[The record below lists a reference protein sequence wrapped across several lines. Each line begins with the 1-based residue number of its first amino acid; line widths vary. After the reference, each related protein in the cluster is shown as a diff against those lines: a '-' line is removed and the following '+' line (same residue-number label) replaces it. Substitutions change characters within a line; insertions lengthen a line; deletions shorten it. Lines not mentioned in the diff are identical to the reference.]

1 MLKLKYEPRFFRE
14 HPVLTRVL
22 VLGYTA
28 FICCFIFP
36 LGNTASLH
44 LSFFILLIAL
54 CLAEAW
60 GPGRA
65 ASVFRGPAGGFRP
78 GGGGRRGGGPS
89 GAVSAGVR
97 RGVQHPQFHSGKR
110 PVVPLQCSL
119 GNDRCVSFSRE
130 VAAGAFWQPG
140 VAVMA

>member
-54 CLAEAW
+54 CLA
-60 GPGRA
+60 
-65 ASVFRGPAGGFRP
+65 ASVVLRVLAAAAAGLL
-78 GGGGRRGGGPS
+78 GRYLLEYGE
-89 GAVSAGVR
+89 VSNTRNFTVENVLWFLFSVPLAMTVAYHFL
-97 RGVQHPQFHSGKR
+97 VKWLPEHSG
-110 PVVPLQCSL
+110 
-119 GNDRCVSFSRE
+119 SR
-130 VAAGAFWQPG
+130 A
-140 VAVMA
+140 

>member
-65 ASVFRGPAGGFRP
+65 ASVFLLVLAAAAAGLL
-78 GGGGRRGGGPS
+78 GRYLLEYGE
-89 GAVSAGVR
+89 VSNTRNFTVENVLWFLFSVPLAMTVAYHFL
-97 RGVQHPQFHSGKR
+97 VKWLQEHSG
-110 PVVPLQCSL
+110 
-119 GNDRCVSFSRE
+119 SRE
-130 VAAGAFWQPG
+130 
-140 VAVMA
+140 